1 MSTNYVDG
9 VSNVASIAGNVR
21 LDLFRYELDQ
31 DAKDGRRQENV
42 EQLVMSHEGFL
53 ESYKRM
59 TQLFNALAKNGVYKV
74 KEGEE
79 VAKEDKKEK
88 AAK

>member
-9 VSNVASIAGNVR
+9 VLNVASIGGNVR
-21 LDLFRYELDQ
+21 LDLFRYEMDK
-31 DAKDGRRQENV
+31 DAEKGRREEKV
-42 EQLVMSHEGFL
+42 EQLIMSHEGFL

-74 KEGEE
+74 KENEDAKEEE
-79 VAKEDKKEK
+79 VAK
-88 AAK
+88 